1 MNVRIEIKLDTTPI
15 NKHRE
20 EMYAAA
26 EYLTNDEDSIAILTL
41 PKKSKAIVAEFTIN
55 KARQIDIVDR
65 IGKRFRE
72 NIDNY
77 CDSSISFPK
86 TLSNSSNIK
95 RKTKRKQYTAKQG
108 QYLSFIYYYTKLN
121 GYPPAEADVQRY
133 FKTTPASIHNMI
145 VQLEKQGF
153 IQRKPREPRS
163 IKLLLSRQEI
173 PDLEWNYAVTILS
186 TI

>member
-1 MNVRIEIKLDTTPI
+1 MGNMNVRIEIELDTTPT

-20 EMYAAA
+20 EMYAVA

-77 CDSSISFPK
+77 CDSSI
-86 TLSNSSNIK
+86 
-95 RKTKRKQYTAKQG
+95 
-108 QYLSFIYYYTKLN
+108 LSFNWHEINLLNDELRCSYHTLFSSHTKS
-121 GYPPAEADVQRY
+121 YV
-133 FKTTPASIHNMI
+133 
-145 VQLEKQGF
+145 
-153 IQRKPREPRS
+153 
-163 IKLLLSRQEI
+163 
-173 PDLEWNYAVTILS
+173 S
-186 TI
+186 TE